1 MFDKYG
7 KTIFDLSQ
15 PGRVATKLP
24 ELDVDVNLDE
34 IIPAELRRESELDL
48 PEVHQLDVVRHY
60 TLLSKLNYSVDAGF
74 YPLGS
79 CTMKYNPKINEDM
92 AALPGFARIHPY
104 QSVETVQGALEVT
117 HKLSE
122 ALCEITGMDAVT
134 LQPAA
139 GAHGEMT
146 GLMLIKQYHTLRGDT
161 KRTKIIVPD
170 AAHGTNPA
178 SVAVAGFDVVEVPST
193 KHGDVDLDALRS
205 VASDDIAGLMLTN
218 PSTLGIFEE
227 NIKEVTKIVHDCG
240 GLVYYDGANLNAIM
254 GTVRPG
260 DMGFDVCHLNLHKT
274 FSTPHGGGGPGSGPV
289 VCKEILAP
297 YLPVPMV
304 KYDEG
309 QDKYSW
315 DYDRPES
322 IGKIKGFFGN
332 FGVYLRAYTYILS
345 MGRDG
350 LKKASQ
356 DAVLNA
362 NYIKFSLKD
371 DYKIVN
377 DDPTMHE
384 VVFAGLKDKSS
395 GVTTLDV
402 AKRLIDYGFH
412 PPTIYFP
419 LIVDQALMVEPT
431 ETESKETMDHFIG
444 AMKMIAEEART
455 NPEIFKTAPH
465 NTPIRRVDE
474 VAAVKNPI
482 LKWTKDLK
490 MEIGEAYATT
500 PAICKVPESAGK
512 DE

>member
-1 MFDKYG
+1 MFDTYR
-7 KTIFDLSQ
+7 KTIFDLSKE
-15 PGRVATKLP
+15 GRRAISLSPMEVEEVA
-24 ELDVDVNLDE
+24 LDDL
-34 IIPAELRRESELDL
+34 IPAELRRESELNL
-48 PEVHQLDVVRHY
+48 PQVTQLDVMRHY
-60 TLLSKLNYSVDAGF
+60 TLLSKLNYSIDAGF

-92 AALPGFARIHPY
+92 AALGGFARTHPL
-104 QSVETVQGALEVT
+104 QDESTVQGALEVT

-146 GLMLIKQYHTLRGDT
+146 GLLLIKQYHKLRGDT

-178 SVAVAGFDVVEVPST
+178 SVQVAGFDVIEVPSD
-193 KHGDVDLDALRS
+193 KNGDVDIDALRA
-205 VASDDIAGLMLTN
+205 VATDEVAGLMLTN
-218 PSTLGIFEE
+218 PSTLGIFESH
-227 NIKEVTKIVHDCG
+227 IKEITDIIHECG

-254 GTVRPG
+254 GKVRPG
-260 DMGFDVCHLNLHKT
+260 DMGFDVLHLNLHKT
-274 FSTPHGGGGPGSGPV
+274 MSTPHGGGGPGSGPV
-289 VCKEILAP
+289 ACKKILAP
-297 YLPVPMV
+297 YLPVPV
-304 KYDEG
+304 VHYEKEA
-309 QDKYSW
+309 DKYSW
-315 DYDRPES
+315 NYDLPES

-332 FGVYLRAYTYILS
+332 FGVYLRAYVYILS
-345 MGRDG
+345 MGNEG
-350 LKKASQ
+350 LKKASE

-362 NYIKFSLKD
+362 NYIKFSLGD
-371 DYKIVN
+371 DYKNIN
-377 DDPTMHE
+377 ERPTMHE
-384 VVFAGLKDKSS
+384 VVFAGLKDKST
-395 GVTTLDV
+395 GITTLDV

-412 PPTIYFP
+412 PPTVYFP

-465 NTPIRRVDE
+465 NTPVRRVDE

-482 LKWTKDLK
+482 LKWTPDLK
-490 MEIGEAYATT
+490 EKIGEDDAVKPIDCT
-500 PAICKVPESAGK
+500 P
-512 DE
+512 